1 MKRHEIKF
9 WFILSCV
16 FLLLAFG
23 CLFWEPIRFGS
34 LFFGALF
41 IGCAGEALVIK
52 LQNKH
57 KIFKITAII
66 GRIIFILFLI
76 SFISIQYIIISG
88 EHTDDEVYNADRV
101 LVLGSRIYDNRPSA
115 ALQSRLDTAIEL
127 LNENQDAVLI
137 VCGGQGSNEI
147 MPEAHMMKDYLL
159 QNGVSED
166 KILVEDKSK
175 NTIENIKNAKE
186 LYNLENYKTAV
197 ITNEFHLA
205 RARQL
210 MKQAGLDAYGMPA
223 PTPYILLKLVSHLR
237 EYCSTLGL
245 ILTNRYF

>member
-1 MKRHEIKF
+1 MKHHEIKF
-9 WFILSCV
+9 WFVLSCIFV
-16 FLLLAFG
+16 FLAIG
-23 CLFWEPIRFGS
+23 CLFWQPIRFGS

-41 IGCAGEALVIK
+41 IGCAGEALAIK
-52 LQNKH
+52 LQDKS
-57 KIFKITAII
+57 KIFKIIAIL
-66 GRIIFILFLI
+66 GRIIFILFVI

-88 EHTDDEVYNADRV
+88 EYTDDEVYKADRI
-101 LVLGSRIYDNRPSA
+101 LVLGALIYNDRPSA

-127 LNENQDAVLI
+127 LNENQNAVLI
-137 VCGGQGSNEI
+137 VCGGQGDNEI
-147 MPEAHMMKDYLL
+147 MPEAHMMQKYLL
-159 QNGVSED
+159 QNGVSQD

-175 NTIENIKNAKE
+175 NTIQNIKNAKE

-210 MKQAGLDAYGMPA
+210 MKQAGLDAYGIPA
-223 PTPYILLKLVSHLR
+223 ETPYILLKWVSHLR

>member
-1 MKRHEIKF
+1 MKNREIKF
-9 WFILSCV
+9 WFIISCV
-16 FLLLAFG
+16 FALLAFG
-23 CLFWEPIRFGS
+23 CLFWKPIRFGS
-34 LFFGALF
+34 LFFTALF
-41 IGCAGEALVIK
+41 IGCIGEALAIK
-52 LQNKH
+52 LKDKH
-57 KIFKITAII
+57 KIFKIIAIL
-66 GRIIFILFLI
+66 GRSIFILFLI
-76 SFISIQYIIISG
+76 SFIIIQSIIISG
-88 EHTDDEVYNADRV
+88 EYTDDEVYTADRI
-101 LVLGSRIYDNRPSA
+101 LVLGAFIYNDRPSA

-127 LNENQDAVLI
+127 LNENKDAVLI
-137 VCGGQGSNEI
+137 VCGGQGDNEI
-147 MPEAHMMKDYLL
+147 MPEAHMMKNYLL

-175 NTIENIKNAKE
+175 NTIQNIKNAKE

-223 PTPYILLKLVSHLR
+223 KTPYTLLRWLSHLR